1 MGEWARSTPDGSDTP
16 ESADLESLPLG
27 GEEAPPEQPHPLGPR
42 DIIEVLA
49 PWSRTIIT
57 AVIVVVVAVGAYLL
71 GAARERLTILDSPR
85 AETGVLWYCDG
96 RLQGVVRLPPGA
108 ATVVT
113 GDRELDAVIGQE
125 GVVAIDLGERS
136 VGDRVRVERGELSAS
151 VPVLDCAAKPTRR

>member
-1 MGEWARSTPDGSDTP
+1 
-16 ESADLESLPLG
+16 LG
-27 GEEAPPEQPHPLGPR
+27 GEEAPPDQPHPLGPR

-57 AVIVVVVAVGAYLL
+57 AVIVVVIGVGAYLL

-108 ATVVT
+108 ATVVI
-113 GDRELDAVIGQE
+113 GDSELETVIGQE
-125 GVVAIDLGERS
+125 GVLAMELGERS
-136 VGDRVRVERGELSAS
+136 TGDRVRVERGELSAS
-151 VPVLDCAAKPTRR
+151 LPVLDCAARPERR